1 MKIEEAIVYVLAS
14 SGHGMK
20 TEQIAREINERK
32 LFTRWDKAPV
42 DGKMVYA
49 ARSFHPLGQ
58 SPGGWGKMVYAVVM
72 SHPDTF
78 CKSEGRI
85 RLII

>member
-1 MKIEEAIVYVLAS
+1 MRIEEAIVYVLAS

-32 LFTRWDKAPV
+32 LFIRNGNIPV

-49 ARSFHPLGQ
+49 
-58 SPGGWGKMVYAVVM
+58 VIM

-78 CKSEGRI
+78 AKSEGRI

>member
-1 MKIEEAIVYVLAS
+1 MKIEEAIVFVLAS
-14 SGHGMK
+14 TGHGMK
-20 TEQIAREINERK
+20 TEHIAREINERN
-32 LFTRWDKAPV
+32 LFTRWDNAPV
-42 DGKMVYA
+42 DA
-49 ARSFHPLGQ
+49 
-58 SPGGWGKMVYAVVM
+58 KMVYAVVM

>member
-1 MKIEEAIVYVLAS
+1 MKLEEAIVYLLAT

-32 LFTRWDKAPV
+32 LFTRRDKAPV
-42 DGKMVYA
+42 D
-49 ARSFHPLGQ
+49 
-58 SPGGWGKMVYAVVM
+58 GKMVYAVVM
-72 SHPDTF
+72 SHPDMF

-85 RLII
+85 RLLI

>member
-20 TEQIAREINERK
+20 TEQIAHEINVRG
-32 LFTRWDKAPV
+32 LFSRWDNAPV
-42 DGKMVYA
+42 D
-49 ARSFHPLGQ
+49 
-58 SPGGWGKMVYAVVM
+58 GKMVYAVVM

>member
-14 SGHGMK
+14 SGAGMK
-20 TEQIAREINERK
+20 PEQIGREIKERG

-49 ARSFHPLGQ
+49 
-58 SPGGWGKMVYAVVM
+58 VVM

-78 CKSEGRI
+78 VKSEGRI

>member
-1 MKIEEAIVYVLAS
+1 MRIEEAIVYVLAS

-20 TEQIAREINERK
+20 TEQIAMEINERK
-32 LFTRWDKAPV
+32 LFIRKGNIPV

-49 ARSFHPLGQ
+49 
-58 SPGGWGKMVYAVVM
+58 VIM

-78 CKSEGRI
+78 AKSEGRI
-85 RLII
+85 RLMI

>member
-14 SGHGMK
+14 TGQGMK
-20 TEQIAREINERK
+20 TEQIAREIKERK
-32 LFTRWDKAPV
+32 LFTRWDKDPV
-42 DGKMVYA
+42 D
-49 ARSFHPLGQ
+49 
-58 SPGGWGKMVYAVVM
+58 GKMVYAVVM

>member
-1 MKIEEAIVYVLAS
+1 MRIEEAIVYVLAS

-32 LFTRWDKAPV
+32 LFIRKGNIPV

-49 ARSFHPLGQ
+49 
-58 SPGGWGKMVYAVVM
+58 VIM

-78 CKSEGRI
+78 AKSEGRI
-85 RLII
+85 HLII

>member
-14 SGHGMK
+14 SGHGME
-20 TEQIAREINERK
+20 TEQIAREINDRG
-32 LFTRWDKAPV
+32 LFSRWDKKPV
-42 DGKMVYA
+42 D
-49 ARSFHPLGQ
+49 
-58 SPGGWGKMVYAVVM
+58 GKMVYAVVM

-85 RLII
+85 RLMI

>member
-32 LFTRWDKAPV
+32 LFIRKGNIPV

-49 ARSFHPLGQ
+49 
-58 SPGGWGKMVYAVVM
+58 VIM

-78 CKSEGRI
+78 AKSEG
-85 RLII
+85 LII

>member
-1 MKIEEAIVYVLAS
+1 MGFLWERETMKIEEAIVYVLAS

-20 TEQIAREINERK
+20 TEQIAREINDRG
-32 LFTRWDKAPV
+32 LFSRWDKKPV

-49 ARSFHPLGQ
+49 
-58 SPGGWGKMVYAVVM
+58 VIM

-78 CKSEGRI
+78 VKSEGRI
-85 RLII
+85 RLMI

>member
-1 MKIEEAIVYVLAS
+1 MRIEEAIVYVLAS

-32 LFTRWDKAPV
+32 LFIRKGNIPV
-42 DGKMVYA
+42 DGKV
-49 ARSFHPLGQ
+49 
-58 SPGGWGKMVYAVVM
+58 VYAVIM

-78 CKSEGRI
+78 AKSEGRI

>member
-32 LFTRWDKAPV
+32 LFIRKGNIPV

-49 ARSFHPLGQ
+49 
-58 SPGGWGKMVYAVVM
+58 VIM

-78 CKSEGRI
+78 AKSEGRI